1 MQVLVCFKVS
11 FVMVNSSPLS
21 KIFFEQMCS
30 QTKAIVPGGATH
42 CLEYHVYDIGGY
54 FANDK
59 EHASHRSGARSIE
72 TDLDGA
78 AAYRSNEFE
87 QLLRVSS

>member
-1 MQVLVCFKVS
+1 
-11 FVMVNSSPLS
+11 
-21 KIFFEQMCS
+21 MCL
-30 QTKAIVPGGATH
+30 QTIAIIPGGAAH

-59 EHASHRSGARSIE
+59 EHASSRSGASSIE

-78 AAYRSNEFE
+78 AAYRSNKFE
-87 QLLRVSS
+87 QLLRVSSEVIVRANSGFSQEAQTFNSLELAR